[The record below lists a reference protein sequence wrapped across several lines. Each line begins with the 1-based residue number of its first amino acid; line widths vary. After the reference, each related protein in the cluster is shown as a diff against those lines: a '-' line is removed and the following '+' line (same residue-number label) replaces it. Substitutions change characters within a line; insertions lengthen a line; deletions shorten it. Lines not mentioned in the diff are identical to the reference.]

1 MAQRKKK
8 SASNPKRAGLVSLI
22 SAAVLFVLVLLNQA
36 MGGRLPLPSAETLET
51 SINSA
56 LDELYDQAG
65 LSSVPTEA
73 EGDLLVHFIDV
84 GQADCELIQTP
95 EQNVLIDAGEI
106 GEGPAIIDYLKA
118 QGVSRL
124 DMVIA
129 THPHADHIGSMAEII
144 DAFEIGTVLFSD
156 VPDNLIPTT
165 RTYERLLDA
174 IERKNL
180 KITLAEPRSRYDLGG
195 GAVMTILG
203 PLVEEPEGLND
214 TSVICRLDFGSTS
227 FLFTGDAEKPN
238 ENALL
243 KAYDSSL
250 LRADVLKLGHHGSST
265 SNQEKWVDAVD
276 PRVAVAELGKDN
288 TYGHPHTEVVRL
300 LEERDILLY
309 RTDLNGTIVFGSN
322 GETLQVTCERN
333 QRVW

>member
-8 SASNPKRAGLVSLI
+8 STSNPKRAGLVSLI

-56 LDELYDQAG
+56 LDTLYDQAG
-65 LSSVPTEA
+65 LSAVPTEA

-106 GEGPAIIDYLKA
+106 GGGPVIIDYLKA

-129 THPHADHIGSMAEII
+129 THPHADHIGSMAEVI
-144 DAFEIGTVLFSD
+144 DAFDVGAVLFSD
-156 VPDNLIPTT
+156 VPDNMIPTT
-165 RTYERLLDA
+165 RTYERLLDS
-174 IERKNL
+174 IERKGL
-180 KITLAEPRSRYDLGG
+180 KITLAEPRSQYDLGG

-214 TSVICRLDFGSTS
+214 TSVICRLDFGATS

-238 ENALL
+238 ENAML
-243 KAYDSSL
+243 KAYDPSL

-276 PRVAVAELGKDN
+276 PQAAVAELGADN
-288 TYGHPHTEVVRL
+288 TYGHPHREVVKL
-300 LEERDILLY
+300 LKDRKIPFY
-309 RTDLNGTIVFGSN
+309 RTDLNGTIVFGSD
-322 GETLQVTCERN
+322 GETLQITCERGAEN
-333 QRVW
+333 

>member
-1 MAQRKKK
+1 MAKRRKTK
-8 SASNPKRAGLVSLI
+8 GLI
-22 SAAVLFVLVLLNQA
+22 SGIVVAVLLVLSLGITYGDKLPFAVPTWSELSA
-36 MGGRLPLPSAETLET
+36 MLG
-51 SINSA
+51 
-56 LDELYDQAG
+56 LDEEETPVLT
-65 LSSVPTEA
+65 SSDFA
-73 EGDLLVHFIDV
+73 VHVIDV

-129 THPHADHIGSMAEII
+129 THPHADHIGSMAEVI

-214 TSVICRLDFGSTS
+214 TSVICRL
-227 FLFTGDAEKPN
+227 
-238 ENALL
+238 
-243 KAYDSSL
+243 DSSL